1 MRSRLN
7 YANVTATLALFFAMS
22 GGALAAKHYLI
33 SSTKQ
38 ISPKVLAALR
48 GRTGARGAGG
58 PPGHE
63 GPQGL
68 QGLQGLQGAPGPE
81 GAQGKKGPGGKTGEP
96 GPLVSTLPSGK
107 TLTGAFQA
115 ESIAPQGTVAT
126 AEATIS
132 FQFALASNP
141 SAEVIALGGK
151 ASEHCPGTAEAPSAA
166 SGYLCL
172 YAANA
177 TGSIVTFNPSG
188 GAGSAGKNG
197 AVAYTQQECK
207 AAACIAQ
214 LFGTWAVT
222 AP

>member
-22 GGALAAKHYLI
+22 GGALAARHYLI

-48 GRTGARGAGG
+48 GRTGRTGATGTQG
-58 PPGHE
+58 RE

-68 QGLQGLQGAPGPE
+68 PGQQGPAGIEGP
-81 GAQGKKGPGGKTGEP
+81 QGKRGPTGRNGEP

-107 TLTGAFQA
+107 TLTGSFQA
-115 ESIAPQGTVAT
+115 SSIAPAETFAS

-132 FQFALASNP
+132 FAFPLAANP
-141 SAEVIALGGK
+141 TVEAILPGGK
-151 ASEHCPGTAEAPSAA
+151 ATAHCAGSAEAPAA
-166 SGYLCL
+166 TAGYLCL
-172 YAANA
+172 YAAAA
-177 TGSIVTFNPSG
+177 TEPPILTFNPSG
-188 GAGSAGKNG
+188 GPGAAGKNG
-197 AVAYTQQECK
+197 AVAYTQKKCE
-207 AAACIAQ
+207 ATPCIAQ